1 MNLGRLFPLPMV
13 ALALAST
20 AVYACSAV
28 GDGSH
33 FGDGG
38 AGGTASNGVGFGG
51 SMANSSG
58 DGLFDGGPGASAGSG
73 GPGCSAEAQYVYTL
87 DQDKS
92 LYKFDP
98 PKLTF
103 TLIGTLDCNP
113 N

>member
-20 AVYACSAV
+20 AVYACSAT
-28 GDGSH
+28 GDGSY

-73 GPGCSAEAQYVYTL
+73 GPGGVRLFVSSGRPTGPASRDVAARAPVR
-87 DQDKS
+87 
-92 LYKFDP
+92 
-98 PKLTF
+98 
-103 TLIGTLDCNP
+103 
-113 N
+113 